1 MSEIRLYY
9 RENGRIKI
17 SRDISFLKKNP
28 LENFVWIDLNDVNEE
43 IESQLEDFLKI
54 YIQEEEEIEEIEI
67 SSRYVETADTIIA
80 NSNFLL
86 DNFEKEPVS
95 FILKNNI
102 LISVRS
108 CELKSFHETTKKM
121 AASPK
126 NYVNGFQVFTL
137 LLETRVELDADMIE
151 DLTSEVK
158 TLSQTMIMKDIDEGI
173 LISIK
178 NLQEKTMLL
187 RENIID
193 KHRVVSNMLRS
204 EMFPNELY
212 SKLSMVI
219 KDINSLLDHTKFNF
233 DRLDYLQD
241 TYLGLINI
249 EQNKIIKIFTVVT
262 VIFMPPTLIGTI
274 YGMNFKYM
282 PEIEWQ
288 WGYGFC
294 LLFMVVSSVLIL
306 WFFKKKKW
314 L

>member
-1 MSEIRLYY
+1 MCS
-9 RENGRIKI
+9 
-17 SRDISFLKKNP
+17 S
-28 LENFVWIDLNDVNEE
+28 DLSIMFPSHD
-43 IESQLEDFLKI
+43 S
-54 YIQEEEEIEEIEI
+54 
-67 SSRYVETADTIIA
+67 
-80 NSNFLL
+80 
-86 DNFEKEPVS
+86 
-95 FILKNNI
+95 
-102 LISVRS
+102 
-108 CELKSFHETTKKM
+108 
-121 AASPK
+121 
-126 NYVNGFQVFTL
+126 
-137 LLETRVELDADMIE
+137 RVELDADMIE

-249 EQNKIIKIFTVVT
+249 EQNKIIKIFT
-262 VIFMPPTLIGTI
+262 I
-274 YGMNFKYM
+274 
-282 PEIEWQ
+282 
-288 WGYGFC
+288 
-294 LLFMVVSSVLIL
+294 
-306 WFFKKKKW
+306 
-314 L
+314 